1 MQFDKIRLGTYLCGR
16 GRASQVFGR
25 EIMALLFAARAQAVE
40 FPRSLANAGCKA
52 SGPGPLVVNVALHVS
67 AFPQLS
73 RRCSYLRGAGWLPS
87 VLISTAL
94 DSIVCAP
101 DGSAATGFL

>member
-52 SGPGPLVVNVALHVS
+52 SGPGPLVVNVACTS
-67 AFPQLS
+67 
-73 RRCSYLRGAGWLPS
+73 LPS
-87 VLISTAL
+87 LNCRGGVHIYVELVGCL
-94 DSIVCAP
+94 L
-101 DGSAATGFL
+101 F